1 MKKVCIALLAGLVL
15 SLVGQ
20 AEDKKPTVNAD
31 KVVGTWEATK
41 GDVPAGSPLV
51 LTPDGKFKLTV
62 KDKGKTFVVEGRY
75 KVGGGKLKTTVKGPD
90 GKDRIHSVTIKKL
103 TDSELALVEDKG
115 KTQEYR
121 RKK

>member
-15 SLVGQ
+15 SLAGR
-20 AEDKKPTVNAD
+20 AEDKKPVAD
-31 KVVGTWEATK
+31 VKKVVGTWEATQ

-51 LTPDGKFKLTV
+51 FTSDGKFKLTV

-75 KVGGGKLKTTVKGPD
+75 QVGGGKLKTTVKGPD
-90 GKDRIHSVTIKKL
+90 GKDRIHTVTIKKL
-103 TDSELALVEDKG
+103 TDSELALVETKG
-115 KTQEYR
+115 KTQAYR